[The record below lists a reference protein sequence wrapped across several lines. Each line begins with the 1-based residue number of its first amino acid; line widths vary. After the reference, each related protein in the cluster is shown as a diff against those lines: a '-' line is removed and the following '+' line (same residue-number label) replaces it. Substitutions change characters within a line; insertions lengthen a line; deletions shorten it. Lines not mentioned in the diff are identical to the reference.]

1 MLERIETEDEVRR
14 RILVMAAAAA
24 LACMALAL
32 CGCNGS
38 NNYQPPLKEATVAP
52 PVIGEEGTLR
62 VGVNTENPPLA
73 GMGSGKIIGIDVD
86 IASAIADELGLKVSI
101 VDVGSDPASFIA
113 EGKVDV
119 VLGIDA
125 ANADSDY
132 WVSSSYLPTGIAL
145 FALSPDA
152 GVPTADSGATFAAQ
166 VSSKSAWAVSNE
178 FGQDSLTST
187 NSLSD
192 AFAALQAGTVQYVA
206 ADAIIGLYAAHGQG
220 LDVSVVAMLMKP
232 SGYCMAVS
240 AENVDLQQAAGDVL
254 TNLVSNGTIDVIER
268 KWLGASVALDGLT
281 VIGDGSAPA
290 GDTGDQATADDNG
303 GDTSDGDNSDGDSTS
318 DGDNGDGD
326 SDNGD
331 SGNDNSDGDGSDGDG
346 E

>member
-1 MLERIETEDEVRR
+1 M
-14 RILVMAAAAA
+14 AAA
-24 LACMALAL
+24 LACMAFML

-86 IASAIADELGLKVSI
+86 IAAALADQLGLKVSI
-101 VDVGSDPASFIA
+101 VDVGGDAASFIA
-113 EGKVDV
+113 DGKVDV

-125 ANADSDY
+125 ANAESDY
-132 WVSSSYLPTGIAL
+132 WVSPSYLPTGIAL
-145 FALSPDA
+145 FALTPDA
-152 GVPTADSGATFAAQ
+152 GIPTADSGATFAAQ

-178 FGQDSLTST
+178 FGQNALTST
-187 NSLSD
+187 DSLSD

-220 LDVSVVAMLMKP
+220 MEVSVVAMLMKP
-232 SGYCMAVS
+232 SGYCMAV
-240 AENVDLQQAAGDVL
+240 AADNADLQTAAGDVL
-254 TNLVSNGTIDVIER
+254 TGLVNNGTIDVIER
-268 KWLGASVALDGLT
+268 KWLGASVALDGLP
-281 VIGDGSAPA
+281 VIGDASDAEGSSDTAS
-290 GDTGDQATADDNG
+290 GDAAASEGDGSDSGSGDGGSSDSGDGDNG
-303 GDTSDGDNSDGDSTS
+303 GDS
-318 DGDNGDGD
+318 
-326 SDNGD
+326 D
-331 SGNDNSDGDGSDGDG
+331 SGSADDNAPDHTPDEEG

>member
-1 MLERIETEDEVRR
+1 
-14 RILVMAAAAA
+14 MAF
-24 LACMALAL
+24 ML

-86 IASAIADELGLKVSI
+86 IAAALADQLGLKVSI
-101 VDVGSDPASFIA
+101 VDVGGDAASFIA
-113 EGKVDV
+113 DGKVDV

-125 ANADSDY
+125 ANAESDY
-132 WVSSSYLPTGIAL
+132 WVSPSYLPTGIAL
-145 FALSPDA
+145 FALTPDA
-152 GVPTADSGATFAAQ
+152 GIPTADSGATFAAQ

-178 FGQDSLTST
+178 FGQNALTST
-187 NSLSD
+187 DSLSD

-220 LDVSVVAMLMKP
+220 MEVSVVAMLMKP
-232 SGYCMAVS
+232 SGYCMAV
-240 AENVDLQQAAGDVL
+240 AADNADLQTAAGDVL
-254 TNLVSNGTIDVIER
+254 TGLVNNGTIDVIER
-268 KWLGASVALDGLT
+268 KWLGASVALDGLP
-281 VIGDGSAPA
+281 VIGDASDAEGSSDTAS
-290 GDTGDQATADDNG
+290 GDAASEGDGSDSGNGDGGSSDSGDGDNG
-303 GDTSDGDNSDGDSTS
+303 GDS
-318 DGDNGDGD
+318 D
-326 SDNGD
+326 SDSAD
-331 SGNDNSDGDGSDGDG
+331 DDNAPDHTPDEEG